1 MKGKLQK
8 RIVTQVC
15 KGRVLSS
22 KNPKTIKVDI
32 NFQIKS
38 DKMKNS
44 WNQAVLD
51 ALSARKNFEN
61 DEQRCDKLL
70 YDYTDKPKPKPTTEK
85 RKSTAKRKSLI
96 PNRKRST
103 HSP

>member
-1 MKGKLQK
+1 MKQ
-8 RIVTQVC
+8 
-15 KGRVLSS
+15 
-22 KNPKTIKVDI
+22 
-32 NFQIKS
+32 
-38 DKMKNS
+38 S

-70 YDYTDKPKPKPTTEK
+70 YDYTDKPKPKPTTETTK

-96 PNRKRST
+96 PNRKRSANIR
-103 HSP
+103 SIPWILIIKFVDKAF

>member
-1 MKGKLQK
+1 
-8 RIVTQVC
+8 
-15 KGRVLSS
+15 
-22 KNPKTIKVDI
+22 
-32 NFQIKS
+32 
-38 DKMKNS
+38 MKNS

-70 YDYTDKPKPKPTTEK
+70 YDYTDKPKPKPTETTK

-96 PNRKRST
+96 PNRKQST
-103 HSP
+103 LPVSAQKRKSFVDCEKA

>member
-15 KGRVLSS
+15 KGRVLGS
-22 KNPKTIKVDI
+22 KIPKTIKVDI

-70 YDYTDKPKPKPTTEK
+70 YDYTDKPKPKPTEK

>member
-1 MKGKLQK
+1 MKQ
-8 RIVTQVC
+8 
-15 KGRVLSS
+15 
-22 KNPKTIKVDI
+22 
-32 NFQIKS
+32 
-38 DKMKNS
+38 S

-103 HSP
+103 GSIPWILIMKFLDKTF

>member
-1 MKGKLQK
+1 MKQ
-8 RIVTQVC
+8 
-15 KGRVLSS
+15 
-22 KNPKTIKVDI
+22 
-32 NFQIKS
+32 
-38 DKMKNS
+38 S

-96 PNRKRST
+96 PNRKRSANIGLIPWILIIKFLDKT
-103 HSP
+103 F